1 MFSFSPNAGHQPG
14 TAGDGLAPPF
24 RMCQSDEQTPPVV
37 DQCHCTSSQ
46 LTSMRVVR
54 GIAAPAP
61 LVLEFIEGALG
72 IGPIR
77 VELTEAENRV
87 AGVGDDTGV
96 LVAADLLCPSSLG
109 VDEDSISCPL
119 SSCATF
125 SLVSG
130 RRRTTTHRFP
140 FQPWSAH
147 CPAFPSQPWPASVQ
161 SLSSQRQLM
170 CRLTVLDSLGLNR

>member
-1 MFSFSPNAGHQPG
+1 MFSFSPDAGHQPG
-14 TAGDGLAPPF
+14 TAGDGLAPRF
-24 RMCQSDEQTPPVV
+24 RMRQSDEQTPPVV
-37 DQCHCTSSQ
+37 DQCHGTSSQ

-54 GIAAPAP
+54 GVAAPAP

-72 IGPIR
+72 IRPIP

-87 AGVGDDTGV
+87 AGADDDTGV

-130 RRRTTTHRFP
+130 RRRTTTHVFRSNP
-140 FQPWSAH
+140 GAPIA
-147 CPAFPSQPWPASVQ
+147 PPSPP
-161 SLSSQRQLM
+161 
-170 CRLTVLDSLGLNR
+170 SLGPHPSNRFRHRGS

>member
-1 MFSFSPNAGHQPG
+1 M
-14 TAGDGLAPPF
+14 
-24 RMCQSDEQTPPVV
+24 RQSNEQTPPVV
-37 DQCHCTSSQ
+37 DQCHGTSSQ
-46 LTSMRVVR
+46 LTAMQVVR
-54 GIAAPAP
+54 GVAAPTP
-61 LVLEFIEGALG
+61 LVLEFIEGVLG
-72 IGPIR
+72 IRPIP
-77 VELTEAENRV
+77 VELTEAENLV
-87 AGVGDDTGV
+87 AGVGDENGV
-96 LVAADLLCPSSLG
+96 LVAGDLLCPFSVG

-130 RRRTTTHRFP
+130 RRRTTTHSFP

-170 CRLTVLDSLGLNR
+170 CRLAVLNSLGLNSPTGFFYEEHARRYP